1 MSYYIL
7 STINRYNYCIAELSQ
22 AILTA
27 NTARVSQIILEL
39 QALQYTTGG
48 AVALGE
54 GWLALERGDLAAAQA
69 YCERA
74 IHTGLPLLAL
84 AAINR
89 LVLAECAQRQGQ
101 TVSTTQHMLQALA
114 NAEAPVTSAVIL
126 GYAQALGITLPST
139 EDIGKT

>member
-1 MSYYIL
+1 MYIL
-7 STINRYNYCIAELSQ
+7 SSAINRYNCCIDELSQ

-39 QALQYTTGG
+39 QALQYSTGG

-54 GWLALERGDLAAAQA
+54 GWLALERGNLAAAQA

-74 IHTGLPLLAL
+74 IHTGLPILAL

-89 LVLAECAQRQGQ
+89 LVLAACAQRQGQ
-101 TVSTTQHMLQALA
+101 TVSAAQHMLQALA
-114 NAEAPVTSAVIL
+114 NAESPVTSAVIL

-139 EDIGKT
+139 EELGKA